1 MITLDNLID
10 DGKSLL
16 KDDSGLNEQE
26 YIEWVYRINNYCFD
40 DLKNKTNNNLLYQNC
55 VSAMSQFVKED
66 DSYGKHNL
74 YMKYHYFCLLACL
87 KSVKLSLNNKQ

>member
-16 KDDSGLNEQE
+16 KDDSELNEQE
-26 YIEWVYRINNYCFD
+26 YIEWVYRINNYCV

-55 VSAMSQFVKED
+55 LSAMSQFVKED
-66 DSYGKHNL
+66 DSDGKHKR
-74 YMKYHYFCLLACL
+74 YIKYHYFGLLACL

>member
-26 YIEWVYRINNYCFD
+26 YIEWVYRINKYY
-40 DLKNKTNNNLLYQNC
+40 NKTDDQINIALLHQNFN
-55 VSAMSQFVKED
+55 SAISQFIKD
-66 DSYGKHNL
+66 DDHDSKHKRH
-74 YMKYHYFCLLACL
+74 MMYHYFNLLACL
-87 KSVKLSLNNKQ
+87 KSMLNDEC